1 MPAERL
7 GKARRLDDGK
17 DKYIQFC
24 INTFPDNKKMNG
36 LKIILDCANGATYKV
51 APVIFQQLGA
61 NITVINNK
69 PDGLNINQDAGSIH
83 PEFLQKEVLKQNAD
97 LGIAFDGDGDR
108 IIMVDEKGQLV
119 DGDQVLYLILKFYLQ
134 QKNMSGGLVGTLMTN
149 LALEEKCNEL
159 EIPFIR
165 ADVGDKYVAEALR
178 QKKWVIGG
186 ENSGHIVLL
195 DKHTTGDGIIS
206 SLQLLA
212 FLVSNK
218 VSLNDALKELPM
230 YAQKLINIPLW
241 DEFNV
246 NSTEVI
252 SLIKEANIL
261 MCGKGRVLI
270 RPSGTQPVIRIMT
283 EGPDR
288 NLVDKSADFLA
299 EKIKDH

>member
-1 MPAERL
+1 
-7 GKARRLDDGK
+7 
-17 DKYIQFC
+17 
-24 INTFPDNKKMNG
+24 
-36 LKIILDCANGATYKV
+36 
-51 APVIFQQLGA
+51 
-61 NITVINNK
+61 
-69 PDGLNINQDAGSIH
+69 
-83 PEFLQKEVLKQNAD
+83 
-97 LGIAFDGDGDR
+97 
-108 IIMVDEKGQLV
+108 MVDEKGQLV

>member
-1 MPAERL
+1 
-7 GKARRLDDGK
+7 
-17 DKYIQFC
+17 
-24 INTFPDNKKMNG
+24 
-36 LKIILDCANGATYKV
+36 
-51 APVIFQQLGA
+51 
-61 NITVINNK
+61 
-69 PDGLNINQDAGSIH
+69 
-83 PEFLQKEVLKQNAD
+83 
-97 LGIAFDGDGDR
+97 
-108 IIMVDEKGQLV
+108 
-119 DGDQVLYLILKFYLQ
+119 
-134 QKNMSGGLVGTLMTN
+134 MSGGLVGTLMTN

-218 VSLNDALKELPM
+218 ASLNDALKELPM